1 MTATSAAP
9 AARWELALEGWRLY
23 AVVAACAFL
32 IYLGALWNGFALDD
46 RAIILQN
53 PHVAAPSGLW
63 RVFVESYW
71 RPEVGGHLYRPLA
84 IVTYALDA
92 LVDGAPWFHFVNLLW
107 HAAASV
113 AVAALARRLLG
124 VAAGLAA
131 GLVFAAHPVHV
142 EAVAN
147 VVGRAELM
155 VGLFSV
161 LAVYAGL
168 WRQSIAW
175 STAALALGLLSKEN
189 AAAIPAII
197 ACGWL
202 VGIGRPP
209 RRKLAAFVAAWA
221 VIGAGYAAVRWAVL
235 HGHTGFHE
243 VAPVFSGAGPVPVR
257 LTAIAALADIGRLL
271 IFPLTLRVD
280 YSPAERTLVTSPL
293 DGRFLIGLAC
303 LAIWG
308 VLLGRAW
315 RRRRRVEALGL
326 AWIAIAYLP
335 VANLLFP
342 SGVLVAERTLY
353 APSIG
358 LALALGAWLAR
369 LELRRAALVAGLLL
383 LAGGVRSAVRVPV
396 WHDDLS
402 VVLSIL
408 GDSPASYRGP
418 QYTAM
423 SLQARRMPERALE
436 DYLIAFQI
444 FDRDSRVLIGAADA
458 AWTLHRSALADS
470 LMDQARARCGRCEAS
485 LRNQAAAALVRGD
498 TAVADSLLN
507 ALQLQENP
515 QNR

>member
-23 AVVAACAFL
+23 AVVASCAFL
-32 IYLGALWNGFALDD
+32 IYVGALWNGFALDD

>member
-1 MTATSAAP
+1 VTG
-9 AARWELALEGWRLY
+9 ARWEVALAGCRLY
-23 AVVAACAFL
+23 AVVAACALL

-46 RAIILQN
+46 RAVILQN

-63 RVFVESYW
+63 RVFLESYW
-71 RPEVGGHLYRPLA
+71 RPTVGGHLYRPFA
-84 IVTYALDA
+84 VVTYALDA
-92 LVDGAPWFHFVNLLW
+92 LVDGAAWFHFVNLLW

-113 AVAALARRLLG
+113 AVAALARRLTG

-131 GLVFAAHPVHV
+131 GLIFAAHPVHV

-147 VVGRAELM
+147 VVGRAELL
-155 VGLFSV
+155 VGLSSV
-161 LAVYAGL
+161 LAVYAALG
-168 WRQSIAW
+168 RQSVAW

-189 AAAIPAII
+189 AVTIPAII

-209 RRKLAAFVAAWA
+209 RRKVAAFVAAWA
-221 VIGAGYAAVRWAVL
+221 VIGAAYAAVRWAVL
-235 HGHTGFHE
+235 HQHTGFHE
-243 VAPVFSGAGPVPVR
+243 VAPVFAGAGPVAVR

-271 IFPLTLRVD
+271 VFPLTLRVD
-280 YSPAERTLVTSPL
+280 YSPAERSLVTAPL
-293 DGRFLIGLAC
+293 DARFLLGLAC

-308 VLLGRAW
+308 LLLGRAW

-353 APSIG
+353 SPSIG
-358 LALALGAWLAR
+358 LALMLGAWLAR
-369 LELRRAALVAGLLL
+369 LELRLAALVGGVLVV
-383 LAGGVRSAVRVPV
+383 AGGVRSAVRVPV

-408 GDSPASYRGP
+408 EDSPASYRGP

-423 SLQARRMPERALE
+423 SLQARRLPEKALE

-444 FDRDSRVLIGAADA
+444 FDRDSRLLIGAADA
-458 AWTLHRSALADS
+458 AWTLHRPALADS

-498 TAVADSLLN
+498 TAVADSLLE
-507 ALQLQENP
+507 QVQKSENP
-515 QNR
+515 